1 LQRKGKG
8 KMRIA
13 VYCGSGFGKRQ
24 AYRDAAEEVGSWIA
38 EHGYELIY
46 GGSERGLMGIVA
58 NAALKHHGTVIG
70 VEPEFFLEEGLKHKG
85 ITKTIPCKTMSE
97 RKAIMMNMSDAYIA
111 LPGGPGTLDEISE
124 VIVLSHLGREH
135 KPCILYNKEDYY
147 DALLAFYDQMVD
159 EEFSTPENRKKILA
173 VRNTAELEQIFSN
186 NNL

>member
-1 LQRKGKG
+1 
-8 KMRIA
+8 MRIA

-24 AYRDAAEEVGSWIA
+24 AYRDAAKEVGTWIA
-38 EHGYELIY
+38 DQGYELIY

-58 NAALKHHGTVIG
+58 NAAIARHGTVIG
-70 VEPEFFLEEGLKHKG
+70 VEPEFFLEEGLEHKG

-124 VIVLSHLGREH
+124 VIVLSQLGREH
-135 KPCILYNKEDYY
+135 KPCILYNKEGYY
-147 DALLAFYDQMVD
+147 DALLAFYDQMVE

-173 VRNTAELEQIFSN
+173 VRNVQELAQIFKN
-186 NNL
+186 DPLPDKDQLK